1 MAEQIQHF
9 GNRFG
14 YFHGQKTRRNLL
26 PVKIA
31 DNRQVGGGVYMETL
45 YCFLGARFGMV
56 LQFIFPRQWHPV
68 ACDVRGTQSRG

>member
-1 MAEQIQHF
+1 MTNQLNMAEQIQHF

-31 DNRQVGGGVYMETL
+31 DNRQVGGGGVHGNPIL
-45 YCFLGARFGMV
+45 FLGSALWYG
-56 LQFIFPRQWHPV
+56 IAIYISTTV
-68 ACDVRGTQSRG
+68 ASSSM